1 MTYLI
6 QNNVAHF
13 YNTQDIE
20 VSFPYTITIHTNKHS
35 MFLLK
40 RDDVKKVI
48 DIPFVLNDVF
58 VKSE

>member
-13 YNTQDIE
+13 YNTQDVE
-20 VSFPYTITIHTNKHS
+20 VSFSNTKTIHTNKHS

-40 RDDVKKVI
+40 RDDVNKVMNV
-48 DIPFVLNDVF
+48 PFVFNDVF